1 MSSPHMSTV
10 RDLARDISTGS
21 IKDRDKAIED
31 LTNLLRNNSVN
42 LTALEDKS
50 YHDIL
55 EAIFNVVL
63 KDKSVYHGKK
73 NSQSRRN
80 SAASRLSKCATAV
93 RLAVSRGVSKLKL
106 KTLLAVIDHITQTLV
121 GFDKEFVA
129 PLFHDYVKA
138 LVAVLSRPAH
148 VELLARKDAVVW
160 RACVDFLI
168 KVAEESLPEKPA
180 SLTCSTGPSPSS
192 AGTTPRPTA
201 PSQRRTSSHDGGPL
215 RDSLVGLQYLVE
227 AANAPLG
234 HKAKLVTDLA
244 VKVLDLQ
251 NLSLGPLQT
260 MSFAIANT
268 TFAATEADDFNFA
281 CGLVRQLLPLMSHW
295 WRADKA
301 SHDDLIR
308 GLRNEISRSLFLMH
322 LHVQH
327 LAINCWDEGVR
338 DHVENLSDTLWS
350 EYSRRC
356 QDFGLQLNDVT
367 FYMTSLPS
375 NALRLEI
382 FGLHNHSAE
391 GEGNWAL
398 LQNLGFL
405 EAVMM
410 RPRPT
415 MGQVEDQDADGQSR
429 KKPRLDNGGLSRFK
443 LKLTLRNT
451 AVQRT
456 ALQLIPFLLA
466 NNALE
471 IDNMVEI
478 LTELTTCASR
488 KNADNVS
495 WAFVACASLLSI
507 RAIGDS
513 QSDTW
518 RQLWRL
524 ASRCLSLPSMSR
536 AACLLLHAILKER
549 VLPVH
554 TLSGDI
560 NSFVTAADVH
570 GPAVLCDTSMA
581 LMLLLFHERNARL
594 PNASQTTSS
603 QIIRWAFLKW
613 LPDEPSYA
621 TSHSMHVR
629 PIQYVNLLR
638 ACCGLHPISSHNQDV
653 IVGSTLS
660 AAWKVQG
667 DIAPF
672 NKYLLLIAGSR
683 LEQDSNGRDSVPTT
697 SALLNSDPS
706 SFYASR
712 NLVVELFHPKL
723 QGLVAACSSW
733 SKRPADGGSSIS
745 LEWFHSILSAC
756 IAGVMLVPLG
766 SDVCPTQSSS
776 MEQSLIDIAEKSIMA
791 ALNSVEPEVFVYT
804 GLQLLRQ
811 CIPNITTHNLNL
823 LYDSNNALVR
833 MLCRVSGCLEQTSTA
848 PASNNGDSMHL
859 DDEFVSQ
866 GSKAMAATVSTP
878 IPRQNIQMAMS
889 ARAFTTETKTRLCLL
904 KALDQEKQQ
913 CSEIPDCWVRE
924 LLSMPDNEIFLCQG
938 LLIELSRSDLAMTS
952 DNLRLLVR
960 RMGEIMGKP
969 EYQCCEVVLSTCIE
983 ILSGWHQIWLN
994 DSDRLAEY
1002 AGDLYTH
1009 FIKINMPCNVFS
1021 PPARMAMVNLLLTLL
1036 RANPDYGEQLKL
1048 DSCRTS
1054 LLYALKTSTV
1064 KVKCFI
1070 ADRLASIFELY
1081 ILELHE
1087 EVFVD
1092 VLECLPSDAEDKAG
1106 IVFRLLALS
1115 KMAMSWPTLLRR
1127 CAYHIFEIPGKI
1139 PWSTQHAKWCLAQ
1152 VSDSLGLE
1160 SAQDLFRL
1168 FCRQILYTWMES
1180 NSIDTIPFSIFGF
1193 CDLEELLQSTRGEA
1207 IAIALMRGQEQD
1219 SADIAEV
1226 LGLSE
1231 TELILENFPVILSY
1245 CMIYSY
1251 ASRASNRGEDRIKS
1265 KLGPKRYAEALHA
1278 SFVDIVALF
1287 MGLVDNEDPNE
1298 NALNRIPELDYAVQ
1312 SMAAIKQIAHSKA
1325 KLPPDQ
1331 QPKFRA
1337 KHVFPKLLELC
1348 KVTEFELSQLWT
1360 PALVASVVRKLLGR
1374 IHPAMGSL
1382 NACSAL
1388 RKVRLL
1394 VCLAGPT
1401 AFNSYCL
1408 EMLLNSLRV
1417 FMVDSECAD
1426 DVIGVSEYLLGNGN
1440 PYLSDRPCFVAGY
1453 ALSALASLRVFLES
1467 SQSSTTEEDQFKAT
1481 MIKAQQFHAWLVKYL
1496 STYNSTRFV
1505 SVSQLES
1512 FQAIIETAGQIKSS
1526 GNADNGSPEGK
1537 LLLHILKDDESC
1549 QGLLNES
1556 SRKLALGLLCGD
1568 FNMPTVTNDMIE
1580 SDDKA
1585 ICHAGAVWKSCQWPE
1600 LSSNYLAWAG
1610 RVVGRSFAASGGIP
1624 DGILRESQLD
1634 EYQRIAQEPHGSEA
1648 ALLHLIEVVTSNQ
1661 DSGVAGLAEAV
1672 LRLIVSQADMRQ
1684 DQTLAATLQRS
1695 LSESLVAASNWDQFP
1710 LPPSEVPLNAVFQQP
1725 WPQDIGS
1732 PDWKVQLSVYLA
1744 QSVPAS
1750 VLLSVM
1756 PVLLSRV
1763 AGFAHKAFPF
1773 LVHMVLCSELDGQ
1786 RVMRQNLSGAI
1797 KKWLPTTGAAAQ
1809 SNLRLLINTIL
1820 YLRTQEFPNET
1831 SIEDRLRW
1839 LKIDFAEAASTAT
1852 RCGMYKTALLFAE
1865 IAMSEGT
1872 PSARSSCLAEMKST
1886 LLTIYENIDDPDT
1899 YYGLPEEAS
1908 LTNVLARVEYEQEGS
1923 KSLAF
1928 RGAQYDEN
1936 IRLRSADAQG
1946 DAQALVVALG
1956 TLGHSG
1962 ISHSVLQNQQNLD
1975 GSVACLESTFGT
1987 ARRLEIWDLPAPCK
2001 WEHHSVSLYKAYQA
2015 LHQATELPPVRST
2028 IHDGLGR
2035 IMQDLAGSNDN
2046 ATKVRGRLAAL
2057 ASLTELEDG
2066 VHVGDEDAMEVL
2078 LSKFKLRDG
2087 WMRSGRYDDVS
2098 QILSCRETMTSMLSQ
2113 HPALVSSPRFT
2124 VKNLRQLQV
2133 ETMLMAST
2141 MYRHHGALQES
2152 LAISTALN
2160 KLIAVCQSLELHVDA
2175 AIDIDIAN
2183 SLWDH
2188 GEMSTSIR
2196 MLQKIDKDSCLEEQ
2210 SIPVSRCVLL
2220 SKIGDKISIARLE
2233 KPRDIQ
2239 KTYLEPALKEL
2250 RRQENRSKEAGA
2262 VYHQFAMFCDGQ
2274 LQDTN
2279 GQEDLKRLHS
2289 LRQAKSDEVA
2299 ALKALIA
2306 STTDKQNK
2314 LRYSHALAKEKQWL
2328 DLDEQEL
2335 KRVEQTRSEFVRLS
2349 LENYLLSMQASD
2361 DYKNDA
2367 LRFTALWLERWA
2379 EEATNKAVSRHLP
2392 CVPTAKFAGLMNQLS
2407 SRLQNEQGMFQKVL
2421 MDLVYSICRDHPYHG
2436 MYQIWSGIKAKAQE
2450 TDQAAVLRVQATE
2463 KVAQR
2468 LQSTQALAK
2477 IWLAIDKTSRQYH
2490 AFAMDKSSKYKMGA
2504 KLGLKETP
2512 AGAGLMSCLDKFRIP
2527 PPTMHI
2533 AVSAAKD
2540 YSQVPVMCRLEPC
2553 MSIASGVS
2561 APKIITAIGSDGL
2574 KYKQLVK
2581 GGHDDLRQDAIME
2594 QVFAA
2599 VSSLLQLH
2607 KSTQQRSLG
2616 IRTYKVLP
2624 LTATSGLIEFVADT
2638 TPLHEFLMP
2647 AHERYFP
2654 RDIKSSECRKD
2665 IFAVQSKTFEVRMD
2679 TYRKV
2684 TQRFHPVMRFFFMEH
2699 FVNPDEWFARQRAY
2713 TRSTAAVSM
2722 LGHVLGLGDRH
2733 CHNILLDTKT
2743 GEVVHIDLGVAF
2755 EAGRILPVPELVP
2768 FRLTRDIVDGMG
2780 ITKTEGVFR
2789 RCCEFTL
2796 HALREEQYSIMT
2808 ILDVLRYD
2816 PLYTWTVSP
2825 LRLAKLNKARQSDSD
2840 VGAAPDDAEPR
2851 VKDTRSKGKCNEPS
2865 EADRAL
2871 EVVRKKLS
2879 KTLSVT
2885 ATVNDLIHQASDE
2898 RNLAV
2903 LYSGWAAWA

>member
-10 RDLARDISTGS
+10 RDLVRDISTGS

-31 LTNLLRNNSVN
+31 LTSLFRNKSCNLS
-42 LTALEDKS
+42 ALEDKS

-63 KDKSVYHGKK
+63 SDKSVYYGKK

-93 RLAVSRGVSKLKL
+93 RLSVSRGVSKLKL
-106 KTLLAVIDHITQTLV
+106 KTLLAVIDHITQTLP
-121 GFDKEFVA
+121 GPDKEFVT

-138 LVAVLSRPAH
+138 LVAVLSRPNH
-148 VELLARKDAVVW
+148 VELLARKDAMVW
-160 RACVDFLI
+160 RTCVDFLI
-168 KVAEESLPEKPA
+168 KVAEESLPEKPD
-180 SLTCSTGPSPSS
+180 SLTCSIGPSPSS
-192 AGTTPRPTA
+192 AGTTPRPIA
-201 PSQRRTSSHDGGPL
+201 PSQRRASNHDGDPL
-215 RDSLVGLQYLVE
+215 RDSLVGLQYLVQ

-234 HKAKLVTDLA
+234 RKAKLVTDLA

-251 NLSLGPLQT
+251 NLSLGPLQA

-268 TFAATEADDFNFA
+268 TFAATEADDFDFA
-281 CGLVRQLLPLMSHW
+281 CRLVRQLLPLMSHW

-308 GLRNEISRSLFLMH
+308 CLRNEISQSLFLMH

-327 LAINCWDEGVR
+327 LAVNCWDESVR
-338 DHVENLSDTLWS
+338 NHVELLSDTLWF
-350 EYSRRC
+350 EYSRRGE
-356 QDFGLQLNDVT
+356 DFGLQLNDVT
-367 FYMTSLPS
+367 FYTVSLPWD
-375 NALRLEI
+375 ALRLQV
-382 FGLHNHSAE
+382 FGLHNHSAA

-405 EAVMM
+405 EAVLMC
-410 RPRPT
+410 PRPIID
-415 MGQVEDQDADGQSR
+415 QIENQDADDQPH
-429 KKPRLDNGGLSRFK
+429 KKPRLDNGGLSRFR
-443 LKLTLRNT
+443 LKLAPRNV
-451 AVQRT
+451 AVQKT

-466 NNALE
+466 SNALGVE
-471 IDNMVEI
+471 DVMEI
-478 LTELTTCASR
+478 LAELITCASD
-488 KNADNVS
+488 KNADIVN
-495 WAFVACASLLSI
+495 WAFVACASLVSFP
-507 RAIGDS
+507 AIGDG

-536 AACLLLHAILKER
+536 ASCLLLHAILKEH

-581 LMLLLFHERNARL
+581 LMLILFHERNARL

-613 LPDEPSYA
+613 LPDEPGYA
-621 TSHSMHVR
+621 TSQSILVR

-667 DIAPF
+667 EIAPF
-672 NKYLLLIAGSR
+672 NRYLLLITGSR
-683 LEQDSNGRDSVPTT
+683 LKQESKGPDTVSTASVI
-697 SALLNSDPS
+697 LNADPS

-712 NLVVELFHPKL
+712 SLVVELFHPKL

-733 SKRPADGGSSIS
+733 SKRPSDGGSSIS
-745 LEWFHSILSAC
+745 LEWFQSILSAC
-756 IAGVMLVPLG
+756 LAGAMLVPLG
-766 SDVCPTQSSS
+766 NGVCPTQSSS
-776 MEQSLIDIAEKSIMA
+776 MEQSLIDLAEKSFMA
-791 ALNSVEPEVFVYT
+791 ALNSVEPGVFVYT

-811 CIPNITTHNLNL
+811 CIPDFTTRNLNL
-823 LYDSNNALVR
+823 LYDGNNALSQ
-833 MLCRVSGCLEQTSTA
+833 MLCRVSDCLEQTSTTQQ
-848 PASNNGDSMHL
+848 PNDGDSMHL

-866 GSKAMAATVSTP
+866 GSKAMEATVSTP

-889 ARAFTTETKTRLCLL
+889 ARAFTTETRIRLHLL

-913 CSEIPDCWVRE
+913 CSQIPDCWVTQ
-924 LLSMPDNEIFLCQG
+924 LLSMPDNEMLLCQG
-938 LLIELSRSDLAMTS
+938 LLIELSRSDLNMSS
-952 DNLRLLVR
+952 DNLRRLVR
-960 RMGEIMGKP
+960 RMGEIMGKT
-969 EYQCCEVVLSTCIE
+969 EYQCCEVVLTTCIE

-994 DSDRLAEY
+994 DSDELAEY

-1021 PPARMAMVNLLLTLL
+1021 PPARMAMVDFLLTLL
-1036 RANPDYGEQLKL
+1036 RANPEYGQQLKL

-1054 LLYALKTSTV
+1054 LLYALRTSTV
-1064 KVKCFI
+1064 KVKCYI
-1070 ADRLASIFELY
+1070 ADRLATVFELY
-1081 ILELHE
+1081 ILELHD

-1092 VLECLPSDAEDKAG
+1092 VLECLPSDAEDMTG
-1106 IVFRLLALS
+1106 IVFRLMALS
-1115 KMAMSWPTLLRR
+1115 KMAISWPTLLRR
-1127 CAYHIFEIPGKI
+1127 CTYHIFEIPGKI
-1139 PWSTQHAKWCLAQ
+1139 LWSAQHAKWCLSQ
-1152 VSDSLGLE
+1152 VSDSLGFE
-1160 SAQDLFRL
+1160 SAQHVFRL
-1168 FCRQILYTWMES
+1168 FCRQILYTWMDT
-1180 NSIDTIPFSIFGF
+1180 NSVGTIPFSSFGF
-1193 CDLEELLQSTRGEA
+1193 SDLGELLQSTQGEA
-1207 IAIALMRGQEQD
+1207 IAIALMRDQEQN
-1219 SADIAEV
+1219 SADIAQS

-1231 TELILENFPVILSY
+1231 TELILDNFPIVLSY
-1245 CMIYSY
+1245 CMIYSC
-1251 ASRASNRGEDRIKS
+1251 ASRASDRGDDRIKS
-1265 KLGPKRYAEALHA
+1265 KVGPKRYAEALHA
-1278 SFVDIVALF
+1278 NFVDIVALF
-1287 MGLVDNEDPNE
+1287 IGLVDQEDPNE
-1298 NALNRIPELDYAVQ
+1298 NALKKMPELDYAAQ
-1312 SMAAIKQIAHSKA
+1312 SMATIKQIAHSKA
-1325 KLPPDQ
+1325 TLPPDQ
-1331 QPKFRA
+1331 QPKFRT

-1348 KVTEFELSQLWT
+1348 QVTEFQFSQLWT
-1360 PALVASVVRKLLGR
+1360 PALVSLVVRKLLSR

-1408 EMLLNSLRV
+1408 ELLLNSLRV

-1426 DVIGVSEYLLGNGN
+1426 DVLGVSEYLLGNGEH
-1440 PYLSDRPCFVAGY
+1440 YLSERPCFVAGY

-1481 MIKAQQFHAWLVKYL
+1481 MIKAQKFHAWLVKYL
-1496 STYNSTRFV
+1496 SAYNSTRFV
-1505 SVSQLES
+1505 SESQAKS

-1526 GNADNGSPEGK
+1526 GNADSGSPEGR
-1537 LLLHILKDDESC
+1537 LLLSILQDDESEAC

-1568 FNMPTVTNDMIE
+1568 FEMPTVTDDMIE
-1580 SDDKA
+1580 SDGKA
-1585 ICHAGAVWKSCQWPE
+1585 ICYAGAVWKSCQWLE

-1634 EYQRIAQEPHGSEA
+1634 EYQRIAQEPHGSET
-1648 ALLHLIEVVTSNQ
+1648 ALLHLVEVVTSSQ

-1672 LRLIVSQADMRQ
+1672 LRYIVSQADMRQ
-1684 DQTLAATLQRS
+1684 DQKLAATLQKG
-1695 LSESLVAASNWDQFP
+1695 LSESLVAASNWGQFP
-1710 LPPSEVPLNAVFQQP
+1710 LPPSEVPINAVSQQP

-1732 PDWKVQLSVYLA
+1732 PDWEVQLSICLV

-1756 PVLLSRV
+1756 PILLSRV
-1763 AGFAHKAFPF
+1763 AGFAQKAFPF
-1773 LVHMVLCSELDGQ
+1773 LVHMVLCSELQGQ
-1786 RVMRQNLSGAI
+1786 RSIRQNLSGAI
-1797 KKWLPTTGAAAQ
+1797 KKWLPTTGSTAE
-1809 SNLRLLINTIL
+1809 SNLRLLMNTIL
-1820 YLRTQEFPNET
+1820 YLRTQELPNET
-1831 SIEDRLRW
+1831 CIEDRLRW
-1839 LKIDFAEAASTAT
+1839 LKMDFAEAASTAS

-1872 PSARSSCLAEMKST
+1872 PSARVPCLSEMKST
-1886 LLTIYENIDDPDT
+1886 LLTIYENIDDPDA

-1936 IRLRSADAQG
+1936 IRLRSRDAQV

-1962 ISHSVLQNQQNLD
+1962 LSHSVLQNQQNLD
-1975 GSVACLESTFGT
+1975 ASAACLESTYGT
-1987 ARRLEIWDLPAPCK
+1987 ARRLEIWDLPTPSK
-2001 WEHHSVSLYKAYQA
+2001 LENHSVSLYKAYQA
-2015 LHQATELPPVRST
+2015 LHRATELPPVRWA

-2046 ATKVRGRLAAL
+2046 ATKVRSRLAAL
-2057 ASLTELEDG
+2057 ASLTELEEALHITDA
-2066 VHVGDEDAMEVL
+2066 DEMDVL
-2078 LSKFKLRDG
+2078 LSRFKLRDG

-2098 QILSCRETMTSMLSQ
+2098 QILSCRETTTSMLSQ

-2124 VKNLRQLQV
+2124 VKTLRQMQV

-2152 LAISTALN
+2152 LGISTALN
-2160 KLIAVCQSLELHVDA
+2160 KLISVCQSLQLHVDA

-2196 MLQKIDKDSCLEEQ
+2196 MLQKIDKGSCLEEQ
-2210 SIPVSRCVLL
+2210 SIAVSRSVLL
-2220 SKIGDKISIARLE
+2220 SKMGDKISIARLE

-2239 KTYLEPALKEL
+2239 KNYLEPALKEL

-2262 VYHQFAMFCDGQ
+2262 VYHQFAMFCDEQ

-2279 GQEDLKRLHS
+2279 GQEDLKRLHG

-2299 ALKALIA
+2299 ALKALMA
-2306 STTDKQNK
+2306 SSRDSQQKS
-2314 LRYSHALAKEKQWL
+2314 RYSHALSKEKQWL
-2328 DLDEQEL
+2328 ELDEHEV

-2349 LENYLLSMQASD
+2349 LENYLLSMQTSD

-2379 EEATNKAVSRHLP
+2379 EEATNKAVSRHLSS
-2392 CVPTAKFAGLMNQLS
+2392 VPTAKFAGLMNQLS
-2407 SRLQNEQGMFQKVL
+2407 SRLQNEQGIFQKLL
-2421 MDLVYSICRDHPYHG
+2421 MELVYSICRDHPYHG

-2468 LQSTQALAK
+2468 LQGTQALAT

-2490 AFAMDKSSKYKMGA
+2490 GFAMDKSAKYKAGA

-2512 AGAGLMSCLDKFRIP
+2512 AGQGLVNCLDKFRIP
-2527 PPTMHI
+2527 PPTMHL

-2540 YSQVPVMCRLEPC
+2540 YSQVPVMCRLEPT

-2561 APKIITAIGSDGL
+2561 APKIITAIGSDGR

-2638 TPLHEFLMP
+2638 TPLHDFLMP
-2647 AHERYFP
+2647 AHERYHP
-2654 RDIKSSECRKD
+2654 RDIKSSQCRRD
-2665 IFAVQSKTFEVRMD
+2665 IFAVQSKTLEVRMD
-2679 TYRKV
+2679 TYRRV

-2699 FVNPDEWFARQRAY
+2699 FVSPDEWFARQLAY

-2743 GEVVHIDLGVAF
+2743 GDVVHIDLGVAF

-2796 HALREEQYSIMT
+2796 DALREEQYSIMT

-2816 PLYTWTVSP
+2816 PLYTWSVSP
-2825 LRLAKLNKARQSDSD
+2825 LRLAKLHKARQSDSD
-2840 VGAAPDDAEPR
+2840 VGSDDAEPR
-2851 VKDTRSKGKCNEPS
+2851 VKDTRSKAKCNEPS

-2885 ATVNDLIHQASDE
+2885 ATVNDLIHQATDE